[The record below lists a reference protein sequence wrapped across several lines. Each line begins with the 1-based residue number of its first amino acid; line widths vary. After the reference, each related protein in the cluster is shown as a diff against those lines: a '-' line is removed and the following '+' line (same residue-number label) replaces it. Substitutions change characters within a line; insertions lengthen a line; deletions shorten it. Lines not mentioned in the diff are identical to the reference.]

1 VARSCPE
8 RVPCPEPALQR
19 TAGSSA
25 GTYDGVDIRFDFST
39 IQPHLSNIRVNV
51 GGVDFI
57 VTLDSS
63 PLTEKLLRLLPYETM
78 GETWGKEVYFP
89 VNLHVEN
96 PAPVSEVKVG
106 DIAYWP
112 DGPDICLFFGS
123 TPKSTGDA
131 PVVASPVTVIGTFQ
145 FAPEDFDRI
154 ERRRNGIL
162 VNVEPAQ

>member
-1 VARSCPE
+1 VVLPARFWGTQE
-8 RVPCPEPALQR
+8 RI
-19 TAGSSA
+19 
-25 GTYDGVDIRFDFST
+25 DIRFGFST
-39 IQPHLSNIRVNV
+39 IQPQLSNIRINV
-51 GGVDFI
+51 GGLELVG
-57 VTLDSS
+57 TLNSS

-89 VNLHVEN
+89 VDINVEN

-112 DGPDICLFFGS
+112 DGPDICIFFGP
-123 TPKSTGDA
+123 TPKSTGEA
-131 PVVASPVTVIGTFQ
+131 PVVASPVTVIGTCQ
-145 FAPEDFDRI
+145 FGPDDFSRI